1 MPEQPEQEP
10 VEFPDTESLSYDERD
25 IQLSRMPID
34 WELTD
39 IKALEAMTQQERD
52 LMILEQNRR
61 MFYAIRDLAKAVGKI
76 VPREDGETIYDRT
89 NRHLNPDQYPH
100 YLEDP
105 VVSPPPEDI
114 PGQ

>member
-25 IQLSRMPID
+25 VQLSRMPID

-61 MFYAIRDLAKAVGKI
+61 MFYAIRDLAKAVGKA
-76 VPREDGETIYDRT
+76 VPPEDGEDPSDSV
-89 NRHLNPDQYPH
+89 NRALNPDQYPIYTEH
-100 YLEDP
+100 PE
-105 VVSPPPEDI
+105 VGPPEDLS
-114 PGQ
+114 GQ